1 MLNKEVI
8 MVNKSTWLRRFN
20 DLLPKS
26 QLEVASF
33 IVKVIVLNENE
44 DYSKEKYDKEKSLK
58 VRELFKILET
68 ELDNKDKL
76 EAFSSIV
83 ERFNQLSYSDQVKV
97 IDSVYKNFVK
107 SVEKVELSHVKSA
120 CQMEGHKY
128 GKWKK
133 RTWTTKEL
141 YWDAGPQGYVDVEH
155 EVWVRTCSR
164 CGKEQIVKNKPKEL
178 VKEEKEAAKEAEIK
192 QLRKRLKELGEE

>member
-1 MLNKEVI
+1 MEVI

-20 DLLPKS
+20 DLSSKS

-33 IVKVIVLNENE
+33 IVNELVSNENE
-44 DYSKEKYDKEKSLK
+44 NYSKEKYDKEKSLI

-76 EAFSSIV
+76 EALSSIV

-97 IDSVYKNFVK
+97 IDSVYNNFVK

-128 GKWKK
+128 GKWEEVEWTTYTKKVIDHISYEHFPVKKACWK
-133 RTWTTKEL
+133 RT
-141 YWDAGPQGYVDVEH
+141 
-155 EVWVRTCSR
+155 CII

-178 VKEEKEAAKEAEIK
+178 VKEEKEASKEAEIK